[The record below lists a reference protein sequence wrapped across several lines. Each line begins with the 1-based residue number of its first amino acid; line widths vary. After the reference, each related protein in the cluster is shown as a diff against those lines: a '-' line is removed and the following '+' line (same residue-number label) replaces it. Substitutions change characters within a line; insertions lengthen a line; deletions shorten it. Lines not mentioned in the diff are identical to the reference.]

1 MKNKYNFDIKLERR
15 YTHSYKW
22 DIPRGAISLSIA
34 DTDFLVAN
42 EIQQSIISRA
52 NRPTYGYTFVPN
64 SYYDAYINWWSR
76 RYGLELKRE
85 WFMFSTSIVASI
97 DSIIKRVSNEGDK
110 ISLFSPNYNVF
121 YNCIQNNKREVLE
134 VPLLYK
140 NYEYSIEWTRLE
152 NAIKQSKI
160 FILCNPHN
168 PIGFQH
174 TKEQLRKIID
184 LCEKYGVYLLADEI
198 HADLDYNGKRYIPA
212 LKARHYSKLIML
224 VSPGKTFNLA
234 GLHSSVA
241 IIEDPELR
249 ELIQKGLYEDDVGEP
264 SYFSIEPVITAYN
277 KCEQYVVEE
286 NEYLKENKRILIE
299 FMHKNDINIKVIGG
313 NATYLLWLDVSAY
326 SNDSEAFAK
335 GLFEKYRVLVIDG
348 KHYHEHYSTFIRVNI
363 ATQRS
368 NVLRFLE
375 AIKSYVKKEKQK

>member
-64 SYYDAYINWWSR
+64 GYYDAYINWWSR

-97 DSIIKRVSNEGDK
+97 DSIIKRVSKEGDK

-299 FMHKNDINIKVIGG
+299 FMRKNDINIKVIGG

-368 NVLRFLE
+368 NILRFLE

>member
-198 HADLDYNGKRYIPA
+198 HADLDYNGKRYVPA

-299 FMHKNDINIKVIGG
+299 FMRKNDINIKVIGG

-335 GLFEKYRVLVIDG
+335 GLFEKYRVLAIDG
-348 KHYHEHYSTFIRVNI
+348 KN
-363 ATQRS
+363 
-368 NVLRFLE
+368 
-375 AIKSYVKKEKQK
+375 

>member
-1 MKNKYNFDIKLERR
+1 MNKYNFDTKLERR

-22 DIPRGAISLSIA
+22 HIPRGAISLSIA
-34 DTDFLVAN
+34 DTDFLVAK

-52 NRPTYGYTFVPN
+52 NRPTYGYTFVPQA
-64 SYYDAYINWWSR
+64 YYDAYIGWWGR

-97 DSIIKRVSNEGDK
+97 DSIIKRVSQEGDK

-121 YNCIQNNKREVLE
+121 YNCIENNKREVLE
-134 VPLLYK
+134 VPLKYE
-140 NYEYSIEWTRLE
+140 NYEYSIEWERLE
-152 NAIKQSKI
+152 NAIKESKV

-174 TKEQLRKIID
+174 TKEQLEKIIE
-184 LCEKYGVYLLADEI
+184 LCEKYDVYLLTDEI
-198 HADLDYNGKRYIPA
+198 HADLDYNENRYIPA
-212 LKARHYSKLIML
+212 LKVRHYSRLIML
-224 VSPGKTFNLA
+224 VSPGKSFNLA
-234 GLHSSVA
+234 GLHSSVV
-241 IIEDPELR
+241 IIENPELR
-249 ELIQKGLYEDDVGEP
+249 EMIQKGLYEDDVGEP

-299 FMHKNDINIKVIGG
+299 FMRKNDINIKVIGG
-313 NATYLLWLDVSAY
+313 RATYLLWLDISAY
-326 SNDSEAFAK
+326 SDDSEAFVK
-335 GLFEKYRVLVIDG
+335 GLYKKTKVLVIDG

-363 ATQRS
+363 ATQRDR
-368 NVLRFLE
+368 VLSFCE
-375 AIKSYVKKEKQK
+375 AIKRYVKKEKKQ

>member
-1 MKNKYNFDIKLERR
+1 MKNKYNFDTKLERR

-34 DTDFLVAN
+34 DTDFLVAS

-97 DSIIKRVSNEGDK
+97 DSIIKRVSKEGDK

-174 TKEQLRKIID
+174 TKEQLKKIID

-198 HADLDYNGKRYIPA
+198 HADLDYNGNRYVPA

-224 VSPGKTFNLA
+224 VSPGKSFNLA
-234 GLHSSVA
+234 GLHSSVV
-241 IIEDPELR
+241 IIENPELR

-299 FMHKNDINIKVIGG
+299 FMHKNGINIKVIGG

-326 SNDSEAFAK
+326 SNDSEAFAN
-335 GLFEKYRVLVIDG
+335 GLFEKHRVLVIDG